1 MATVGSVCITAKF
14 QDALTKHQESAQKH
28 LNLAKD
34 DDYYSSSDDDD
45 NADDGDAGD
54 KDIFKSLVK
63 SFNLPSGDVASD
75 LGTTHEYI
83 VNSLQTK
90 ANVCLICIE
99 SVKKAEPIW
108 NCSGCYTTFHITCIQ
123 RWVKDGVYQHSALS
137 KEHFPDRD
145 VPWFCPKCRHEY
157 SQKDCPKQYRCYC
170 GKVIDPA
177 FDPWLVPHSCGQE
190 CGRPLRPDCG
200 HTCHLLCHPGPCPP
214 CPQTV
219 KVTCH
224 CKKTKPELRRC
235 GASEWSCGKPCMKIL
250 TCGRHQ
256 CSLPCHKGEC
266 VMCHETAVQ
275 KCRCGRHT
283 DLLPCGDATWH
294 CTEVVNYYFHSAI

>member
-1 MATVGSVCITAKF
+1 LATVGSVCITAKF

-108 NCSGCYTTFHITCIQ
+108 NCSGCYTTFHIMCIQ

-137 KEHFPDRD
+137 KEHFPD
-145 VPWFCPKCRHEY
+145 E
-157 SQKDCPKQYRCYC
+157 
-170 GKVIDPA
+170 
-177 FDPWLVPHSCGQE
+177 
-190 CGRPLRPDCG
+190 
-200 HTCHLLCHPGPCPP
+200 
-214 CPQTV
+214 
-219 KVTCH
+219 
-224 CKKTKPELRRC
+224 
-235 GASEWSCGKPCMKIL
+235 
-250 TCGRHQ
+250 
-256 CSLPCHKGEC
+256 
-266 VMCHETAVQ
+266 MCHGSVQ
-275 KCRCGRHT
+275 NVGTSTVRRIVRSST
-283 DLLPCGDATWH
+283 DATVERSLIQH
-294 CTEVVNYYFHSAI
+294 LIHGLCRTPVAKSVAVH